1 MCKFQKPTVPSG
13 ATVEE
18 RKSIYFDALNSLDL
32 SDKIEKRDNLTY
44 LSWANAWAEFK
55 GAYPNATYKI
65 IKNPA
70 TNLPYFADQDL
81 GIIVYTEVTVDD
93 QTHEMWLPVLNGA
106 NKPLKFQAY
115 TYSVWDKEKRQYVEK
130 TVNAATM
137 FDVNKAIMRC
147 LVKNLAMFGLGLY
160 IYAGEDLPDTTNAET
175 ASLEQKPVTAR
186 KRKVSVIPSPMP
198 YADLRN
204 SLQACTSQ
212 AELMELYLEHSSD
225 VASNQE
231 IKQLFTNR
239 KNELLNA
246 A

>member
-1 MCKFQKPTVPSG
+1 MSKFQKPTIPAD
-13 ATVEE
+13 ATQDE
-18 RKSIYFDALNSLDL
+18 RRAILFNALNSLDL

-55 GAYPNATYKI
+55 SAYPNATYKI

-81 GIIVYTEVTVDD
+81 GIIVYTEVKVDD

-106 NKPLKFQAY
+106 NKPLKLQAY

-175 ASLEQKPVTAR
+175 TTQEQKSITAR
-186 KRKVSVIPSPMP
+186 KTRAVNPPAPDK
-198 YADLRN
+198 YAGIRTAINTCGTPDDLY
-204 SLQACTSQ
+204 A
-212 AELMELYLEHSSD
+212 LYYQHK
-225 VASNQE
+225 QE
-231 IKQLFTNR
+231 VEGNVEVKALFTQR
-239 KNELLNA
+239 KEQLLNA

>member
-1 MCKFQKPTVPSG
+1 MCKFQKPKVPSG

-65 IKNPA
+65 IKNPT

-175 ASLEQKPVTAR
+175 ASLEQKPATAR
-186 KRKVSVIPSPMP
+186 KTRAVVNKPATQDK
-198 YADLRN
+198 YAGIKAALNGCLDNDSLLDLYNQHRN
-204 SLQACTSQ
+204 EVEGTP
-212 AELMELYLEHSSD
+212 
-225 VASNQE
+225 E
-231 IKQLFTNR
+231 IKALFTQR
-239 KNELLNA
+239 KLQLA